1 MTKKSTSR
9 ADGYNVLDENIDSH
23 PMLIVFL
30 VDRQCFLVKT
40 MIGGNFG
47 NLSGIVILQLVDVS
61 NNLALLGPNSCQ
73 KEEVLQV
80 LIVAEG

>member
-1 MTKKSTSR
+1 
-9 ADGYNVLDENIDSH
+9 
-23 PMLIVFL
+23 MLPHKDH
-30 VDRQCFLVKT
+30 DRWQ
-40 MIGGNFG
+40 FG

-61 NNLALLGPNSCQ
+61 NNLALLGSNSCQ